1 MEYVTIGRNY
11 PAGKIVPVKCVVND
25 KFENI
30 DIQHQCFLLIVI
42 TEGNATFKIGND
54 TVSATAPCFVC
65 FNERVNP
72 QVISKKKCKNIS
84 VYFHPQFLNLNMTF
98 DLIRSNT
105 YEDIANVH
113 DMFLMKPFMGDYEV
127 VPIAESYIDSINTAS
142 AGMVYELSEQRDW
155 YWTCRGRSYF
165 MEVIIALERMYN
177 LMQTEEIS
185 VAYNV
190 KDQKLRDAILFIE
203 GHYFR
208 NLSLE
213 EIVSKTGVNHTTLTY
228 LFRNELGMSVM
239 EYLMDYRIRVAKKK
253 LSFTF
258 VPIKDIAMQCGFKT
272 VQHFGRVF
280 KKYTNETPASYRDR
294 TFEKRVNELG

>member
-1 MEYVTIGRNY
+1 M
-11 PAGKIVPVKCVVND
+11 
-25 KFENI
+25 
-30 DIQHQCFLLIVI
+30 
-42 TEGNATFKIGND
+42 
-54 TVSATAPCFVC
+54 
-65 FNERVNP
+65 
-72 QVISKKKCKNIS
+72 
-84 VYFHPQFLNLNMTF
+84 
-98 DLIRSNT
+98 
-105 YEDIANVH
+105 
-113 DMFLMKPFMGDYEV
+113 
-127 VPIAESYIDSINTAS
+127 PIAESYIDSINTAS

-165 MEVIIALERMYN
+165 MEVIIALDRMYN